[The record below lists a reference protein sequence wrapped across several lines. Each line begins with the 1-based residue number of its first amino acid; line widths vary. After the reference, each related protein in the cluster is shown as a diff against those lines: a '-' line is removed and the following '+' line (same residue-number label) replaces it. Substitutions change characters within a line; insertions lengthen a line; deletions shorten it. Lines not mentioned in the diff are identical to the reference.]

1 MYPNN
6 KLLNNVVN
14 RFLPIPESVLKGL
27 EPEPKITDFT
37 LIKELGVGS
46 FGRVLLVQHNKTQAQ
61 YAIKAIDKRNTTN
74 IQEKP
79 YFRREIEIMYR
90 IHHPNVVKLFGHF
103 EDNTYCYFIMEYIQG
118 GNIYSYVPKNGI
130 RTIST
135 QQVASIIKDVISA
148 TYFLHNMV
156 PPIIHRDIKPENV
169 LLASGMQAK
178 LTDFGWSNYM
188 QGDYK
193 RTTVCGTPIYLAP
206 EMINNTGHDEKVDI
220 WCIGVLLFELMTG
233 VQPWRGTDVNTVK
246 MNIVRLKINWPKN
259 MDRKA
264 GDLISRILRYNPEE
278 RISLESM
285 LMHPFFTQF
294 FPNAISCLKRPDNT
308 RYKVFIISKDHP
320 LTWNPVYTNNRPMPV
335 QPQLYNPYSTQ
346 TYTQNNYN
354 NLLQKYDSLKKEYNQ
369 LRTAGFSTST
379 LVNLR
384 RELKEKEDKINQLM
398 IQGRGTGGLTQNN
411 TWYNTSY
418 NGNTLQ
424 TTYNDLVNE
433 NYDLKNKLNIYKTH
447 FKTQSGPIFL
457 DNDFNNIRNSIT
469 QNNKE
474 QFSQAIT
481 QLRTNLDNV
490 TQTNYNAIIMARNQ
504 EIEKW
509 KQQERLREALTHLI
523 LAEVFGLKELLHQCV
538 VTGGGSLHKGSLHL
552 LGLIQLVGG
561 YVLNDGCTTLGL
573 PRVLL
578 HQQHV
583 NHAVEAGTC
592 GNRILYG
599 HAVRAV
605 SLFQTGENL
614 VEVAVVAIQL
624 VHQEDHGLLE
634 LLRVAE
640 SIHRAYLGTILAVD
654 EDDSLVRHVQG
665 GDGASHEVI

>member
-6 KLLNNVVN
+6 KLLNQVVN
-14 RFLPIPESVLKGL
+14 RFLPIPESALKGL

-103 EDNTYCYFIMEYIQG
+103 EDNTYCYFIMEYIPG
-118 GNIYSYVPKNGI
+118 GNIYSYVPKNGM
-130 RTIST
+130 RRIST

-148 TYFLHNMV
+148 TYFLHNYI

-193 RTTVCGTPIYLAP
+193 RTTVCGTPIYLSP

-233 VQPWRGTDVNTVK
+233 VQPWKGTDVNTVK
-246 MNIVRLKINWPKN
+246 MNILRLKINWPKN

-264 GDLISRILRYNPEE
+264 ADLISRILRYNPEE
-278 RISLESM
+278 RISLENM

-294 FPNAISCLKRPDNT
+294 FPNAISCLKRPDESIK
-308 RYKVFIISKDHP
+308 YKLFIISKDHP
-320 LTWNPVYTNNRPMPV
+320 LTWNPIYKGSIITNITMPV
-335 QPQLYNPYSTQ
+335 KPQLYNPYSTQ

-354 NLLQKYDSLKKEYNQ
+354 NLLQKYDNLKKEYNQ
-369 LRTAGFSTST
+369 FSTAGFSNSS

-384 RELKEKEDKINQLM
+384 RELKEKENKINQLM
-398 IQGRGTGGLTQNN
+398 IQRNTGGFTPNN
-411 TWYNTSY
+411 TYYVTDY

-433 NYDLKNKLNIYKTH
+433 NYELKNKLNLYKTH
-447 FKTQSGPIFL
+447 FKAQSGPIFL

-474 QFSQAIT
+474 GFSQAIT

-490 TQTNYNAIIMARNQ
+490 TANNYNAIIMARNQ

-509 KQQERLREALTHLI
+509 KEQERLREEREKQQFSQLINKYDQSLTLGERENQK
-523 LAEVFGLKELLHQCV
+523 LKMRLKELQ
-538 VTGGGSLHKGSLHL
+538 
-552 LGLIQLVGG
+552 G
-561 YVLNDGCTTLGL
+561 YF
-573 PRVLL
+573 
-578 HQQHV
+578 
-583 NHAVEAGTC
+583 
-592 GNRILYG
+592 I
-599 HAVRAV
+599 
-605 SLFQTGENL
+605 
-614 VEVAVVAIQL
+614 
-624 VHQEDHGLLE
+624 
-634 LLRVAE
+634 
-640 SIHRAYLGTILAVD
+640 
-654 EDDSLVRHVQG
+654 
-665 GDGASHEVI
+665 

>member
-1 MYPNN
+1 MFPNNN
-6 KLLNNVVN
+6 KLLNKVVN

-27 EPEPKITDFT
+27 EPEPKITDFN
-37 LIKELGVGS
+37 LVKELGVGS
-46 FGRVLLVQHNKTQAQ
+46 FGRVVLVQHKITQAQ

-509 KQQERLREALTHLI
+509 KQQERLREEREKQQFSQLIHRYDQTLTLGERENQK
-523 LAEVFGLKELLHQCV
+523 LKMRLKELQ
-538 VTGGGSLHKGSLHL
+538 
-552 LGLIQLVGG
+552 G
-561 YVLNDGCTTLGL
+561 YFV
-573 PRVLL
+573 
-578 HQQHV
+578 
-583 NHAVEAGTC
+583 
-592 GNRILYG
+592 
-599 HAVRAV
+599 
-605 SLFQTGENL
+605 
-614 VEVAVVAIQL
+614 
-624 VHQEDHGLLE
+624 
-634 LLRVAE
+634 
-640 SIHRAYLGTILAVD
+640 
-654 EDDSLVRHVQG
+654 
-665 GDGASHEVI
+665 

>member
-118 GNIYSYVPKNGI
+118 RNIYSYVPKNGI

-509 KQQERLREALTHLI
+509 KQQERLREEREKQQFSQLIHRYDQTLTLGERENQK
-523 LAEVFGLKELLHQCV
+523 LKMRLKELQ
-538 VTGGGSLHKGSLHL
+538 
-552 LGLIQLVGG
+552 G
-561 YVLNDGCTTLGL
+561 YFV
-573 PRVLL
+573 
-578 HQQHV
+578 
-583 NHAVEAGTC
+583 
-592 GNRILYG
+592 
-599 HAVRAV
+599 
-605 SLFQTGENL
+605 
-614 VEVAVVAIQL
+614 
-624 VHQEDHGLLE
+624 
-634 LLRVAE
+634 
-640 SIHRAYLGTILAVD
+640 
-654 EDDSLVRHVQG
+654 
-665 GDGASHEVI
+665 

>member
-246 MNIVRLKINWPKN
+246 MNIVRLRINWPKN

-509 KQQERLREALTHLI
+509 KQQERLREEREKQQFSQLIHRYDQTLTLGERENQK
-523 LAEVFGLKELLHQCV
+523 LKMRLKELQ
-538 VTGGGSLHKGSLHL
+538 
-552 LGLIQLVGG
+552 G
-561 YVLNDGCTTLGL
+561 YFV
-573 PRVLL
+573 
-578 HQQHV
+578 
-583 NHAVEAGTC
+583 
-592 GNRILYG
+592 
-599 HAVRAV
+599 
-605 SLFQTGENL
+605 
-614 VEVAVVAIQL
+614 
-624 VHQEDHGLLE
+624 
-634 LLRVAE
+634 
-640 SIHRAYLGTILAVD
+640 
-654 EDDSLVRHVQG
+654 
-665 GDGASHEVI
+665 

>member
-369 LRTAGFSTST
+369 LRTAGFSIST

-433 NYDLKNKLNIYKTH
+433 NYDLKNKLNLYKTH

-509 KQQERLREALTHLI
+509 KQQERLREEREKQQFSQLIHRYDQTLTLGERENQK
-523 LAEVFGLKELLHQCV
+523 LKMRLKELQ
-538 VTGGGSLHKGSLHL
+538 
-552 LGLIQLVGG
+552 G
-561 YVLNDGCTTLGL
+561 YFV
-573 PRVLL
+573 
-578 HQQHV
+578 
-583 NHAVEAGTC
+583 
-592 GNRILYG
+592 
-599 HAVRAV
+599 
-605 SLFQTGENL
+605 
-614 VEVAVVAIQL
+614 
-624 VHQEDHGLLE
+624 
-634 LLRVAE
+634 
-640 SIHRAYLGTILAVD
+640 
-654 EDDSLVRHVQG
+654 
-665 GDGASHEVI
+665 